1 MENLQSLVLRVL
13 FFGAFGLMALAV
25 FERLA
30 NLLGYTVLRE
40 APLPSRLLE
49 ISAVMM
55 VFVIA
60 LVLRQI
66 RDGLRAGGG

>member
-13 FFGAFGLMALAV
+13 FAGAFALLALAV
-25 FERLA
+25 VERLA
-30 NLLGYTVLRE
+30 NLLGYTLLRE
-40 APLPSRLLE
+40 ALLPSRLLE
-49 ISAVMM
+49 VSVVAM

-66 RDGLRAGGG
+66 RDRLASGAR